1 MLDIRMR
8 ARGIKRIRRRVA
20 VDPVKIIGIG
30 WGNWPNKQPKSVW
43 LQSKRSQIKKR
54 VILFLYRETVRETM

>member
-1 MLDIRMR
+1 MLDIRMW

-30 WGNWPNKQPKSVW
+30 WGDWPKKQPNSVW
-43 LQSKRSQIKKR
+43 LQNKRSQIKK
-54 VILFLYRETVRETM
+54 